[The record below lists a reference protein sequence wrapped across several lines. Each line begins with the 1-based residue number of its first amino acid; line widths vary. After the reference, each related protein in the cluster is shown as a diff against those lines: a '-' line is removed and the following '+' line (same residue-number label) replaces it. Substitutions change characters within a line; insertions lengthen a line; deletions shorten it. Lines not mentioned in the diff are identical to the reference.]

1 MKSGGPWNLR
11 GLRPEAREAAREAAR
26 RSGMSVGEWLNS
38 VIQPEDE
45 DDSDWSADFDREPEE
60 RWSQRRRRDE
70 REREPY
76 RGVERRRRERE
87 PDDQWQQSRR
97 RDEGEVERYR
107 ETDWRRRDRSRGSE
121 PPIRREGA
129 TYREE
134 YRGSGSPYYEEP
146 LRYEEPR
153 RERVS
158 RPGRERDYVRESN
171 DEGAA
176 RRPRYEPPVFAPH
189 DEPPAPK
196 ARSERA
202 SPGPPENDRDAFV
215 DQAVAEITA
224 RQRVLDSGVGDK
236 SPLRQPTLD
245 TDVGAEPSAARRAV
259 DNATAEIATP
269 QRMIDT
275 NAAAEAT
282 VAQTA
287 LGDDLTAQITARQR
301 ALAGEAAETTFSQ
314 REPLPLSSLPPEGRP
329 PSDEHSRSDDAS
341 IQPIDLGGLEQQLR
355 QITLRIEALRPS
367 AELETAINA
376 VRADLAEI
384 GRSLTE
390 ALPRRALESLEIEI
404 KALAQRIDHSRQSGA
419 DTAALAGL
427 ERGLAEVRGALR
439 TLTPAESLVGFD
451 EAVRGLAKKVDAIVA
466 RDDPATLQQLE
477 TAIGAL
483 RGIVSHVA
491 SNDTL
496 AKVAE
501 EVRAL
506 AAKID
511 NLANSTASAHALSTL
526 ETRINVLATALNAS
540 TDAGHA
546 VPRELEK
553 LLSGLIEKLEWVQ
566 LTHTDHTA
574 LAHLEDRIATLVK
587 RLDASDS
594 RLGLLEGVERGL
606 ADLLVH
612 MEHLRGA
619 KSEAVDLAGKPVV
632 SDAIEQEV
640 ARTQDSL
647 EAVQGTVEH
656 VVDRLAMIESDIR
669 VDRARTALTEEPWPV
684 EAEELP
690 PPPPLPEQL
699 ETFMPPDV
707 SEVSSDFPAEPSVEV
722 AKQAQAEPAPRRLAV
737 ARAPIDASLPPDHP
751 LEPGFTAMGRS
762 RNLPSAAMRIAA
774 SEAAIDSKPPVIP
787 DPGGGKSDF
796 IAAARRAA
804 RAAALATPQER
815 SSVIS
820 GGSVQPKRMTDRLR
834 TLMVAAAV
842 VVIVVGGFH
851 IISRFLE
858 DGGSGSAPPAPT
870 VTPGAPTAPPAQQTE
885 PHGQAEPAPL
895 DITPPHV
902 QTETPL
908 PPASAASDAIP
919 ANPQP
924 SPTPLPGGDSSP
936 HPGASLSPEGVESPL
951 APTGSAHQSQS
962 DSRGWP
968 PTTVAGASPNPA
980 IGGSA
985 PWSASDI
992 TGSLPHNPAPHS
1004 AASSPVT
1011 SVPDKLPAAVGS
1023 SALRTAALAGDPM
1036 AAYEVAVRLA
1046 EGRAVPEDDEAAAH
1060 WFERAAKRGLAPAQ
1074 FRLASLYE
1082 KGIGVKRNLG
1092 MARDLYRSAAD
1103 KGHGK
1108 AMHNLAVL
1116 YAEGIDGS
1124 GDYRTAAQW
1133 FRKAAEHGVTDSQYN
1148 LAVLYARGVGVEQDF
1163 AESFKWFFLAA
1174 REGDKDAAQKRD
1186 EMAAHLDEQ
1195 SLAAARIEVEKWA
1208 PLPQPADAITVKGA
1222 WDPPVNLTSGAKPKA
1237 RSSVKASVPD
1247 ATKTN

>member
-38 VIQPEDE
+38 VIRPDDE

-60 RWSQRRRRDE
+60 RWPQHRRRDE

-97 RDEGEVERYR
+97 REEGEVESYR
-107 ETDWRRRDRSRGSE
+107 ETDWRRRERSRDE
-121 PPIRREGA
+121 EVPTRREG
-129 TYREE
+129 TGYREE

-171 DEGAA
+171 DEGDA

-189 DEPPAPK
+189 EEPPAPK

-202 SPGPPENDRDAFV
+202 SPRPPENDRDAFV
-215 DQAVAEITA
+215 DQAVAEIAA

-245 TDVGAEPSAARRAV
+245 TDVGAE
-259 DNATAEIATP
+259 
-269 QRMIDT
+269 
-275 NAAAEAT
+275 AAA
-282 VAQTA
+282 AQTA
-287 LGDDLTAQITARQR
+287 PGDDLTAQITARQR
-301 ALAGEAAETTFSQ
+301 ALAGETAETTFSQ

-329 PSDEHSRSDDAS
+329 PSGGDAS

-404 KALAQRIDHSRQSGA
+404 KALAQRIDHSRQSGV

-427 ERGLAEVRGALR
+427 ERGLAEVREALR

-483 RGIVSHVA
+483 RGIVSNVA

-496 AKVAE
+496 AKVAG

-511 NLANSTASAHALSTL
+511 DLANSAASGHALSTL
-526 ETRINVLATALNAS
+526 ENRINVLATALNAS

-619 KSEAVDLAGKPVV
+619 KSEAVDLSGKPVV

-684 EAEELP
+684 EAEEPPPPPP
-690 PPPPLPEQL
+690 PPPPLPERL
-699 ETFMPPDV
+699 ETFIPPDV
-707 SEVSSDFPAEPSVEV
+707 SEASSDFPAEPSVEV

-737 ARAPIDASLPPDHP
+737 ARAPIDPSLPPDHP
-751 LEPGFTAMGRS
+751 LEPGFTAAGRS

-815 SSVIS
+815 SSAIS
-820 GGSVQPKRMTDRLR
+820 GASVQPKRMADRLR

-858 DGGSGSAPPAPT
+858 DGGSGSAPTAPK

-908 PPASAASDAIP
+908 APASASDTIP

-924 SPTPLPGGDSSP
+924 SPPPLSSGDSSP
-936 HPGASLSPEGVESPL
+936 HPGASLSPESVESPTP
-951 APTGSAHQSQS
+951 PTGSAHQSQS
-962 DSRGWP
+962 DSSGWP
-968 PTTVAGASPNPA
+968 PTTAAGASPNRA

-992 TGSLPHNPAPHS
+992 TGSLPHSPAPHS
-1004 AASSPVT
+1004 AAASPAT
-1011 SVPDKLPAAVGS
+1011 SVADKLPVAVGS

-1046 EGRAVPEDDEAAAH
+1046 EGRAVPQDDEAAAH

-1092 MARDLYRSAAD
+1092 MARDLYRAAAD

-1116 YAEGIDGS
+1116 YAEGIDGP

-1174 REGDKDAAQKRD
+1174 REGDKDAAQKRE